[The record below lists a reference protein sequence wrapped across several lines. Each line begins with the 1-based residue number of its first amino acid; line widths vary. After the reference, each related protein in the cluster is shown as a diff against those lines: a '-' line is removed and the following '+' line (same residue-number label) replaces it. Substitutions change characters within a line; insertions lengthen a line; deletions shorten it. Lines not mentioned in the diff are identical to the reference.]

1 MFRSFSLFLSVIALV
16 FSSMAA
22 PLAEPRDI
30 HPSAAEVTVNMSRA
44 PLRVLLEKGNFDG
57 GRLIRAAPVES
68 VKFGKRGLWLVRPA
82 KEFKNVSEIIG
93 YLNSIGLEPAGYRE
107 LLEFAVQMP
116 NFLKN
121 SEAVY
126 ALGSP
131 VELPSGAVSWQ
142 YYGMKDDKRF
152 LSDVV
157 EGEGWPINSYYL
169 AKRKPAK

>member
-30 HPSAAEVTVNMSRA
+30 HSSAAEVTVNMSRA

-82 KEFKNVSEIIG
+82 KDPRARRRRAKGADAHEQAGGENSVPHGTRTFLTVCRTLPPPKVSSTRIT
-93 YLNSIGLEPAGYRE
+93 A
-107 LLEFAVQMP
+107 
-116 NFLKN
+116 
-121 SEAVY
+121 
-126 ALGSP
+126 
-131 VELPSGAVSWQ
+131 
-142 YYGMKDDKRF
+142 
-152 LSDVV
+152 
-157 EGEGWPINSYYL
+157 
-169 AKRKPAK
+169 